1 MGGPDER
8 AVDREEV
15 LQIAHLARL
24 RLADDEVATFTEQ
37 LNDILSHAQE
47 IADAEARA
55 ATAPSDADAPAS
67 YGGAASLRL
76 RDPEAPADPLLAGPE
91 SFAPVFP
98 DGLFA
103 VPRLAALDGEPTP

>member
-1 MGGPDER
+1 MAGPDDR

-15 LQIAHLARL
+15 LEIAHLARL
-24 RLADDEVATFTEQ
+24 RLAEEEVATFTDQ

-55 ATAPSDADAPAS
+55 DGSSDAPAS
-67 YGGAASLRL
+67 YGGAASLRM
-76 RDPEAPADPLLAGPE
+76 RDADAPADPMLAGPE
-91 SFAPVFP
+91 SFAPAFP

-103 VPRLAALDGEPTP
+103 VPRLAAMDGEPTP